1 MRIGMLGSGDIARG
15 VAKYA
20 LEQGHEV
27 LLCNRSEPAKLA
39 PIVATLGPGA
49 MAVSRAEAAVAE
61 IVLLAVPWES
71 VQDVLTGLPPWNGR
85 IVIDATN
92 PFLDPAPLLVMPDLE
107 GRTSSE
113 IVADLVPGARL
124 VKAFNTMFATK
135 LAEGPRR
142 NDARRVLF
150 VSGDD
155 EPAKTTV
162 RNLIESFGFA
172 TIDLGNLKDGSRMQQ
187 AKTSPLA
194 GPDFLLPDEPR
205 DSERLE

>member
-1 MRIGMLGSGDIARG
+1 MKIGMLGSGEIARG

-27 LLCNRSEPAKLA
+27 LLCNRSGPAKLA
-39 PIVATLGPGA
+39 PIIAALGPGA
-49 MAVSRAEAAVAE
+49 SAVSLHEAAAAE

-71 VQDVLTGLPPWNGR
+71 VVDVLSGLPRWNGR
-85 IVIDATN
+85 ILIDATN
-92 PFLDPAPLLVMPDLE
+92 PFLDPAPKLVMPDLG

-113 IVADLVPGARL
+113 IVADLVPGARV

-142 NDARRVLF
+142 NNARRVLF

-155 EPAKTTV
+155 EAAKTTV

-194 GPDFLLPDEPR
+194 GPDFLLPD
-205 DSERLE
+205 